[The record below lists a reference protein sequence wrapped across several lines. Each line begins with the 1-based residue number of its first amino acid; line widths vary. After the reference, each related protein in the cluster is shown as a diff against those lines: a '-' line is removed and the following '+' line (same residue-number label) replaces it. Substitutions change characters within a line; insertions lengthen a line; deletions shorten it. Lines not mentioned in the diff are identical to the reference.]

1 MVGGTESS
9 SSEDN
14 SAPATASVA
23 EMFALAEE
31 EAVPVTVAE
40 AEAVGFFF

>member
-1 MVGGTESS
+1 MVGDTDSS

-14 SAPATASVA
+14 SAPTASVA
-23 EMFALAEE
+23 EMFTLAEE